1 MEAIFLTDD
10 ELKRLETRFG
20 PVVRQMGPWNSDG
33 IFGYA
38 SVPIVAVE
46 KAAETLA
53 NPNLLTALPR
63 LRTSERTRHSSN
75 CWRTSARSWSRRI
88 VDAYREFSLWPHPS
102 VSMHSEEHLVGFV
115 MPRQSALSGRVLI
128 VDDDERQRSALA
140 AMLSDS

>member
-38 SVPIVAVE
+38 SVSIMAVE

-53 NPNLLTALPR
+53 NPKLLTALPS
-63 LRTSERTRHSSN
+63 LRTAEKTKTLVELLEEFGPSLAE
-75 CWRTSARSWSRRI
+75 RI

-102 VSMHSEEHLVGFV
+102 VSMHS
-115 MPRQSALSGRVLI
+115 
-128 VDDDERQRSALA
+128 RS
-140 AMLSDS
+140 SS